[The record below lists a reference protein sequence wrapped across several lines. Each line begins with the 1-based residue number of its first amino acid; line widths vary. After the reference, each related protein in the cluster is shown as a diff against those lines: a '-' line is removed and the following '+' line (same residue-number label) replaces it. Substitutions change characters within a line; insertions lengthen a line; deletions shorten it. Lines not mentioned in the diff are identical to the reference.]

1 MDFDDDHK
9 KEEPFERVSE
19 VASEETTLLSSE
31 LNSDFLDNTYWRIGD
46 EQQQAVDIDELFAEL
61 EGY

>member
-9 KEEPFERVSE
+9 KEEPLERASE

>member
-9 KEEPFERVSE
+9 KEEPFERVAE

>member
-9 KEEPFERVSE
+9 KEEPFERASE

-46 EQQQAVDIDELFAEL
+46 EQQQAVDIDELLAEL

>member
-9 KEEPFERVSE
+9 KEEPFERASE